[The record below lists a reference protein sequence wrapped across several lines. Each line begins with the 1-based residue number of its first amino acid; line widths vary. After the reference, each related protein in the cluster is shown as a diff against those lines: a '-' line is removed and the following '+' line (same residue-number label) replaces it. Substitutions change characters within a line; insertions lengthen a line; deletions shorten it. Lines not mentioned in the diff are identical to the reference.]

1 MFLLYFKSCVELLGW
16 LNKSKNFLCHDEIKV
31 LLEDG
36 MDRIT
41 VENRSIIIGLV
52 GSHGYG
58 LSRPSS
64 DKDYRGIFIAPK
76 VYYLGSATIEQKDSG
91 WSEPGILDFL
101 DDNQDTAIYEL
112 RKYVQLAANSN
123 PNILELLWLKE
134 YLLITPV
141 GKKLLANRQLFLSK
155 KAKHTFSGYAAAQ
168 IRKIE
173 SHRKWLLNPP
183 EKSPNPADFGLG
195 AERPLTKDELHSF
208 LEYLYLLIREK
219 IEYFA
224 EAEDLY
230 QLLTGD
236 VDFKGLLKQYPL
248 ADEALPYSQKLTN
261 SRSDFIKL
269 LQKSQGYRNACREW
283 DAYQSWL
290 KNRNPQRAGMEKQSG
305 FDLKHAMH
313 CLRILRSGTEVLRSG
328 EVPVDRVA
336 AGDADELRGILN
348 GDFSY
353 EQVKALADAALME
366 MEAVYRVSSLPERPN
381 LEAIDQLCVELVEE
395 FGW

>member
-1 MFLLYFKSCVELLGW
+1 
-16 LNKSKNFLCHDEIKV
+16 
-31 LLEDG
+31 LEFAV
-36 MDRIT
+36 DRIT
-41 VENRSIIIGLV
+41 VETRSIIIGLV

-76 VYYLGSATIEQKDSG
+76 VYYLGSASIEQKDSG
-91 WSEPGILDFL
+91 WSEPGILSFL
-101 DDNQDTAIYEL
+101 DDNHDTAIYEL

-134 YLLITPV
+134 YPFITSV
-141 GKKLLANRQLFLSK
+141 GQKLLANRQIFLSK
-155 KAKHTFSGYAAAQ
+155 KAKYTFSGYAAAQ

-183 EKSPNPADFGLG
+183 EKPPNPDDFGLG
-195 AERPLTKDELHSF
+195 AERPLSKDELHAF

-219 IEYFA
+219 IEYFS

-248 ADEALPYSQKLTN
+248 ADEVLPYSQNLTN

-283 DAYQSWL
+283 DAYQSWV

-328 EVPVDRVA
+328 EVLVDRVA
-336 AGDADELRGILN
+336 AGDAAELRGILN

-353 EQVKALADAALME
+353 EQVKTMADRALAE
-366 MEAVYRVSSLPERPN
+366 MEEVYQVSTLPDRPD
-381 LEAIDQLCVELVEE
+381 LEAIDRLCVELVEE
-395 FGW
+395 FGWETL

>member
-1 MFLLYFKSCVELLGW
+1 
-16 LNKSKNFLCHDEIKV
+16 
-31 LLEDG
+31 

-41 VENRSIIIGLV
+41 VEKRSIIIGLV

-64 DKDYRGIFIAPK
+64 DQDYRGIFIAPK
-76 VYYLGSATIEQKDSG
+76 VYYLGSATIDQKDAG

-101 DDNQDTAIYEL
+101 DNNQDTAIYEL
-112 RKYVQLAANSN
+112 RKYIQLAANAN
-123 PNILELLWLKE
+123 PNILELLWLSE
-134 YLLITPV
+134 YPLITPV

-173 SHRKWLLNPP
+173 SHRKWLLHPP
-183 EKSPNPADFGLG
+183 EKPPNPDDFGLT
-195 AERPLTKDELHSF
+195 AARPLSKDELHSF

-219 IEYFA
+219 IEYFS

-248 ADEALPYSQKLTN
+248 ANEVLPYTQNLTN
-261 SRSDFIKL
+261 SCSDFIKL

-283 DAYQSWL
+283 DAYQSWV
-290 KNRNPQRAGMEKQSG
+290 KNRNPQRAGMEKRSG

-336 AGDADELRGILN
+336 AGDANELRGILN
-348 GDFSY
+348 GDYSY
-353 EQVKALADAALME
+353 EQVKALADASLAE
-366 MEAVYRVSSLPERPN
+366 MEVAYHSSTLPDRPD
-381 LEAIDQLCVELVEE
+381 LAAIDQLCVELVEE
-395 FGW
+395 FGWSV

>member
-1 MFLLYFKSCVELLGW
+1 
-16 LNKSKNFLCHDEIKV
+16 
-31 LLEDG
+31 
-36 MDRIT
+36 
-41 VENRSIIIGLV
+41 
-52 GSHGYG
+52 
-58 LSRPSS
+58 
-64 DKDYRGIFIAPK
+64 
-76 VYYLGSATIEQKDSG
+76 
-91 WSEPGILDFL
+91 
-101 DDNQDTAIYEL
+101 
-112 RKYVQLAANSN
+112 
-123 PNILELLWLKE
+123 
-134 YLLITPV
+134 
-141 GKKLLANRQLFLSK
+141 LANRQIFLSK

-183 EKSPNPADFGLG
+183 EKPPNPDDFGFG
-195 AERPLTKDELHSF
+195 AERPLSKDELHSF

-248 ADEALPYSQKLTN
+248 ADEVLPYSQNLTN

-336 AGDADELRGILN
+336 AGDAAELRGILN

-353 EQVKALADAALME
+353 EQVKAMADQALVE
-366 MEAVYRVSSLPERPN
+366 MEEVYKVSTLPDRPD
-381 LEAIDQLCVELVEE
+381 LAAIDQLCVELVEE
-395 FGW
+395 FGWR